1 MSKQVKTVGMLLAL
15 SALPMGA
22 AYAGNVTS
30 PTAVQNVQAEEECK
44 GVVLDATGEPM
55 IGASVVVKG
64 KSGLGTVTDIDGNF
78 TLRNV
83 KKGETLRITSIGMTP
98 VEVVY
103 KGGVVNVTL
112 KDDSQA
118 LNEVVVTALGMKRET
133 KALGYAVTELK
144 GDDLRTPV
152 PQLEFGLR
160 RTGFNGPA
168 GELVGRI
175 RLRQEVIGK
184 PLVMC
189 DILSNWSQ
197 DPLQPGDIV
206 FAVRE

>member
-22 AYAGNVTS
+22 VYAGNVTS
-30 PTAVQNVQAEEECK
+30 PTAVQNVQAEGECK

-103 KGGVVNVTL
+103 KGLHSLIASSVCFFFSVSECKSL
-112 KDDSQA
+112 K
-118 LNEVVVTALGMKRET
+118 
-133 KALGYAVTELK
+133 
-144 GDDLRTPV
+144 
-152 PQLEFGLR
+152 
-160 RTGFNGPA
+160 
-168 GELVGRI
+168 
-175 RLRQEVIGK
+175 
-184 PLVMC
+184 
-189 DILSNWSQ
+189 LSCK
-197 DPLQPGDIV
+197 L
-206 FAVRE
+206 FAVHVC

>member
-83 KKGETLRITSIGMTP
+83 KKGDVIRITSLGMTP
-98 VEVVY
+98 VEM
-103 KGGVVNVTL
+103 
-112 KDDSQA
+112 
-118 LNEVVVTALGMKRET
+118 E
-133 KALGYAVTELK
+133 
-144 GDDLRTPV
+144 
-152 PQLEFGLR
+152 
-160 RTGFNGPA
+160 
-168 GELVGRI
+168 
-175 RLRQEVIGK
+175 
-184 PLVMC
+184 
-189 DILSNWSQ
+189 
-197 DPLQPGDIV
+197 
-206 FAVRE
+206 